1 MVPDFD
7 FEDDD
12 GWTSAVHSKRQK
24 EICKGGDA
32 QDYMTGVIEKKF
44 YEADKEKVIIFIL
57 YGKRRQP
64 TKIIIKTARCSNR

>member
-12 GWTSAVHSKRQK
+12 GWKSAVHSKWQK
-24 EICKGGDA
+24 EICKGDDA
-32 QDYMTGVIEKKF
+32 QDYKAGVIDKKF

-57 YGKRRQP
+57 YVKRR
-64 TKIIIKTARCSNR
+64 

>member
-1 MVPDFD
+1 
-7 FEDDD
+7 
-12 GWTSAVHSKRQK
+12 
-24 EICKGGDA
+24 
-32 QDYMTGVIEKKF
+32 MTGVIEKKF